1 MSIFHFY
8 SLFTPVQ
15 AHFDQSTHQIGPSRS
30 RDPVPGTKPRS
41 RAGNRGGEKALPS
54 LLPMAAGR
62 IGPAALL
69 LLLLGVSCPGA
80 RAGRTSE
87 YRRKLGSAIDMPLD
101 ADVFRPPPGHNAPE
115 QVTNPS
121 YAQGTVSSFPG
132 RRLRL
137 VALVIA
143 RQREQGTGST
153 RAIRVSRLQHPRF
166 RRVCILFVPVW
177 LNFFFVKFLEDA
189 IQLTGV
195 NSTWTVLQ

>member
-30 RDPVPGTKPRS
+30 RDPVPGTKPRR

-137 VALVIA
+137 VAHWSSQGSVNKAQA
-143 RQREQGTGST
+143 R
-153 RAIRVSRLQHPRF
+153 RAPSVSP
-166 RRVCILFVPVW
+166 VCGILDSEESVFCSSPC
-177 LNFFFVKFLEDA
+177 
-189 IQLTGV
+189 G
-195 NSTWTVLQ
+195 